1 MKVHNTFRIALPAAA
16 SAALVL
22 GLAASPVLADDI
34 STDTQRAEQAM
45 AQAAVDSGRML
56 VQYEPE
62 TGTDEAI
69 TSEVQEVLN
78 TDPAIREADIEVRTE
93 AGVVYLEGEVP
104 DEMILSRAIELASTV
119 PGVRHV
125 DSGGLKI
132 KA

>member
-1 MKVHNTFRIALPAAA
+1 MKPTHALKCVLPAAA

-22 GLAASPVLADDI
+22 GLAASPVLADDTT
-34 STDTQRAEQAM
+34 SAKQRAEQAM
-45 AQAAVDSGRML
+45 THSDADSGRML
-56 VQYEPE
+56 AQYEAE
-62 TGTDEAI
+62 TGSDEAI

-78 TDPAIREADIEVRTE
+78 TDPAIREVEIDVRTE

-104 DEMILSRAIELASTV
+104 DELVLSRAIELASTV

>member
-22 GLAASPVLADDI
+22 GLATSPVLADDI
-34 STDTQRAEQAM
+34 RTGAQFAEQTTDS
-45 AQAAVDSGRML
+45 DSGRML

-62 TGTDEAI
+62 AGTDEAI

-78 TDPAIREADIEVRTE
+78 TDPAIREADIEVRAE

-104 DEMILSRAIELASTV
+104 DEQVLSRAIELASTV
-119 PGVRHV
+119 MGVRHV
-125 DSGGLKI
+125 DSSGLKI